1 MEIARESGGT
11 LLSLTTSF
19 KINYISTNFRWNHE
33 SQVKKLSQV
42 HRVSDRSWTVIHV
55 LTPSQWMVFS
65 LTSSHMFFL
74 QELSGSS
81 MVPILTAVQSK
92 TAPPTFNR
100 TNKFTAGF
108 QNIVDAY
115 GIGNYR
121 EMNPGKGI
129 WCVSQPGSLKMKIE
143 QDLSQRWPWQFIA
156 LNCDIPKILLGFLMP
171 LIVF

>member
-1 MEIARESGGT
+1 MKSWVSGQEI
-11 LLSLTTSF
+11 
-19 KINYISTNFRWNHE
+19 
-33 SQVKKLSQV
+33 V
-42 HRVSDRSWTVIHV
+42 
-55 LTPSQWMVFS
+55 PSSPSKWQELDCDPCAYAQPMAFS